1 MDPIS
6 IDKIRAMNKYSKGR
20 RRQPQLLPTLSLY
33 IYLAVAT
40 FVLCLLLTSPAW
52 FPGLCSALASF
63 FLTTLPGLFTAF
75 LLSPRCLFVVGNLI
89 IAFLVGESRLAPRRR
104 DDDGQPSLVNDIH
117 EEHVKK
123 NAAAAVE
130 VADHS
135 AFVGAVVGKEVEV
148 QVQVK
153 EEEEQEEEEEEG
165 NEEELH
171 TRVEDFIARVKR
183 QRKLELKS
191 FFDVDR

>member
-33 IYLAVAT
+33 FYLAVAT

-104 DDDGQPSLVNDIH
+104 DDDAQPSLVNEIH
-117 EEHVKK
+117 EEHVKN
-123 NAAAAVE
+123 NAA

-135 AFVGAVVGKEVEV
+135 SFVGAVVGKEVQV